1 MCTGDSASAGHS
13 SRRASLPLRIKLGYS
28 LFIAVLVPVYWHHY
42 GPANFLWG
50 SDIALFL
57 VLLSLW
63 SAKPLPN
70 SMMAIS
76 VLPFEIA
83 WIVDF
88 ASGSQLFGMSAY
100 MFEPQRPLYLRAL
113 SLFHVLL
120 PVIIVFLLRR
130 LGYDTRALR
139 AQTLLTWVVLPATY
153 LLTDPA
159 DNINRVFGLGDEPQQ
174 LVHPPVY
181 LAAQMI
187 VLPVVVYWPCHRLMR
202 RLFKP
207 G

>member
-1 MCTGDSASAGHS
+1 MGHS
-13 SRRASLPLRIKLGYS
+13 SPRPSLPLWIKLGYS

-88 ASGSQLFGMSAY
+88 AAGSRLLGMAAY
-100 MFEPQRPLYLRAL
+100 MFEPERPLYLRAL

-120 PVIIVFLLRR
+120 PVMIVFLLRR
-130 LGYDTRALR
+130 LGFDAKALR

-159 DNINRVFGLGDEPQQ
+159 DNINRVFGLSDGPQQ
-174 LVHPPVY
+174 LVHPLVY

-187 VLPVVVYWPCHRLMR
+187 VLPVAVYWPCHHLMR